1 MSIFNLK
8 TSPEELKSS
17 NYGVSDFKYVE
28 YTPSRDVTNDNFPN
42 GAFRI
47 PFQLS
52 SEQWWIPSRSYMRLR
67 CNLNRGDGQSLTL
80 ANKVAPNMNIA
91 ANLFQS
97 MELQLNGKTLSRC
110 SDHVAEIDTL
120 EQRLHKSK
128 SWMDSIGAS
137 INWLQESV
145 DDRINQVS
153 SNGSDVN
160 TDDMD
165 YVCDWKDPDFG
176 LDEYKAA
183 VKTNVIG
190 VLPAAGNSANLGE
203 TYMTINNT
211 TGAKGPINQARVDA
225 FNAKVK
231 DGDYIVFTNGDDQTA
246 ARCYS
251 EEKSGVVATLDGTVM
266 NIRCTLG
273 PNREGTGFVTVA
285 APNTPTQQ
293 QFIVKR
299 PKPSRRI
306 TGFEVIWKPM
316 CLSVFKYSGALPTG
330 KFELIC
336 TPHNASGD
344 NYKIRAIECPTYLQT
359 AQIPKVVQ
367 TSTADTVKPTTYEFK
382 VEDCRF
388 FAAQVVGERVEDM
401 SYYLDLENTNV
412 RKSLLQTTNSLSKT
426 FFELSP
432 TTYGITVGFQD
443 INAGIDPRRSPSR
456 FTVADVPADT
466 TTGQLAVVS
475 PELKLNRMFLQYAGK
490 SFPQPDADPSFKLGT
505 SANDY
510 TTQRYIET
518 SINTGAYFSEGGGES
533 IQDWQK
539 RGCIHYFSTPKDAQ
553 DRSTRATINTM
564 FSAKFDNKAN
574 LVVWDHFKSAAKVTI
589 QRGMVTEV
597 ELIDV

>member
-1 MSIFNLK
+1 
-8 TSPEELKSS
+8 
-17 NYGVSDFKYVE
+17 
-28 YTPSRDVTNDNFPN
+28 
-42 GAFRI
+42 
-47 PFQLS
+47 
-52 SEQWWIPSRSYMRLR
+52 MRLR

-176 LDEYKAA
+176 LEETKVAIT
-183 VKTNVIG
+183 TNVVG
-190 VLPAAGNSANLGE
+190 VLPAAGASALLGD
-203 TYMTINNT
+203 TFITVTNT
-211 TGAKGPINQARVDA
+211 GGTALTAANVAA

-231 DGDYIVFTNGDDQTA
+231 AGDHIVFDNGDSQVS
-246 ARCYS
+246 ARCYN
-251 EEKSGVVATLDGTVM
+251 EAKTNVVAELSGVVM
-266 NIRCTLG
+266 NIRCTLSEDRTG
-273 PNREGTGFVTVA
+273 AAGGTALETPHQFV
-285 APNTPTQQ
+285 
-293 QFIVKR
+293 VKR
-299 PKPSRRI
+299 PRPSRRI

-456 FTVADVPADT
+456 FTVANVPADA
-466 TTGQLAVVS
+466 TTGQLAVTN

-539 RGCIHYFSTPKDAQ
+539 RGCVHYFSCPKDAQ